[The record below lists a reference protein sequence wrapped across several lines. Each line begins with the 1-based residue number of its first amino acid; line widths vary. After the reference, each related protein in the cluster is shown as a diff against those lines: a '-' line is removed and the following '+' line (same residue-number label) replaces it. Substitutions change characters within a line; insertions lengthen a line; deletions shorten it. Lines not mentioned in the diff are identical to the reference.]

1 MGTDEGILG
10 RLLRLEQQLQ
20 AYKTLYREELDELT
34 QSLEELKL
42 QILELESR
50 KQEHPRVRQ
59 VFQGESPCRHNSSA

>member
-20 AYKTLYREELDELT
+20 AYKTLYREEMDELT

-42 QILELESR
+42 QILEVESR
-50 KQEHPRVRQ
+50 HQEH
-59 VFQGESPCRHNSSA
+59 SATEVSNR

>member
-34 QSLEELKL
+34 QSLEQLKL
-42 QILELESR
+42 QILEVESR
-50 KQEHPRVRQ
+50 HQEH
-59 VFQGESPCRHNSSA
+59 SSNRSLQ